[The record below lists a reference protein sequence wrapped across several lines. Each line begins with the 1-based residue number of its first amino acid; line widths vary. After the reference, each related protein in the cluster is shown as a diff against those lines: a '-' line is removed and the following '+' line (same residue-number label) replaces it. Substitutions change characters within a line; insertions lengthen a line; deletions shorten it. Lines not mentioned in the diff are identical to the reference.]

1 MTDYCPGGELFH
13 RLQKVKKLEERHA
26 RVYCAEVILSIEYLH
41 RMNVIYRDLKP
52 ENILI
57 DADGHLRLAD
67 FGLVKEC
74 NGFQVSAHTMIRSDP
89 IRMIRSDRFAPT
101 RR

>member
-1 MTDYCPGGELFH
+1 M
-13 RLQKVKKLEERHA
+13 QKVKKLDERDA
-26 RVYCAEVILSIEYLH
+26 RVYCAEVILAIEYLH

-74 NGFQVSAHTMIRSDP
+74 NGFQVSAART
-89 IRMIRSDRFAPT
+89 
-101 RR
+101 